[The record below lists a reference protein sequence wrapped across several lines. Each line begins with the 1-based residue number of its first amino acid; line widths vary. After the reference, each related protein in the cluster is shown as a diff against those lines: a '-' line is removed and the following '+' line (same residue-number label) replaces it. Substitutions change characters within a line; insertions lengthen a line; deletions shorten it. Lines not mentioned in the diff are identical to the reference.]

1 MNYKP
6 ALELTKS
13 YFWSLLS
20 YMHKSFKRVLVIF
33 AHPNLERSRINLEL
47 LKVLQEVP
55 EVTIRDLYELYPD
68 YQIDRQAEQIQL
80 LQHDLIIWHHPFYWY
95 SAPPLM
101 KLWIDEVLEHNWA
114 YGERGVML
122 KGKYAMNLLT
132 AGGSDK
138 AYQDTGSNH
147 FTIRE
152 FLRPFEQTA
161 RLCHMKY
168 LPPFAVLGAY
178 RQNETSLSKIGEQ
191 LQTWIKDLVAGN
203 VDVDSLS
210 QEKYINEIIE
220 EQP

>member
-1 MNYKP
+1 M
-6 ALELTKS
+6 
-13 YFWSLLS
+13 
-20 YMHKSFKRVLVIF
+20 IF
-33 AHPNLERSRINLEL
+33 AHPDLERSRINIRL
-47 LKVLQEVP
+47 LKVLQRMP

-114 YGERGVML
+114 YGARGVML
-122 KGKYAMNLLT
+122 QGKHAMNILT
-132 AGGSDK
+132 AGGSEK
-138 AYQDTGSNH
+138 AYSEGGSNR

-161 RLCHMKY
+161 NLCHMHY

-178 RQNETSLSKIGEQ
+178 RQNEE
-191 LQTWIKDLVAGN
+191 
-203 VDVDSLS
+203 SLS
-210 QEKYINEIIE
+210 QIE
-220 EQP
+220 EQLRQCIRSFQEGKIDSEKIKDDGYFNKIIEVKS